1 MKLFAIVVCFLSLQS
16 FAAKEEVANVGVV
29 FTDAGTFQASLVRF
43 GPEADHTFLA
53 KVSGVDSPLN
63 NKVMKV
69 STSGGGTGATYYT
82 KEDGGNL
89 FRAPAHE
96 YFGWEAY
103 VGGKTYKINQDKKL
117 TKELDT
123 KAMLSE
129 YKKQQKK

>member
-1 MKLFAIVVCFLSLQS
+1 MKIVAIVLCFISLHS
-16 FAAKEEVANVGVV
+16 FAAKDEVANGGVV
-29 FTDAGTFQASLVRF
+29 FTDKGTFEATLVRF

-69 STSGGGTGATYYT
+69 TSNGGGTGATYYT

-103 VGGKTYKINQDKKL
+103 VGGKTYKINQDTKL
-117 TKELDT
+117 S
-123 KAMLSE
+123 KALNTNALLTE
-129 YKKQQKK
+129 YQKQQKK